1 MSFLQWFK
9 KSELNYIMFGMNCRT
24 LMKSLS
30 LQLILQSLS
39 QTVFTVLKS
48 NCFQAR
54 SHLLRDKCIAG
65 DRESFIQR
73 SGNRKRTYT
82 ANSFCCMWI
91 IHLNYL
97 SYPWFQSLLSREV
110 PKMLWILFSN
120 AGGNNSYNVPV
131 FLVGSGTEGWII
143 WKAEIG
149 N

>member
-97 SYPWFQSLLSREV
+97 SYPGFNLSFQGKYLKCYGSCLV
-110 PKMLWILFSN
+110 M
-120 AGGNNSYNVPV
+120 
-131 FLVGSGTEGWII
+131 LVGII
-143 WKAEIG
+143 VIMFRYFLWEVGLKGELYG
-149 N
+149 KQK